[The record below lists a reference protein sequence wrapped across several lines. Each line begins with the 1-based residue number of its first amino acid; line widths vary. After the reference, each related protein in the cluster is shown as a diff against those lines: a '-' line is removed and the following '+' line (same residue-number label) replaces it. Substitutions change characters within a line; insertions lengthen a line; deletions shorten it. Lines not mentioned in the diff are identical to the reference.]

1 MVAAD
6 LPGRALAWAASDPNR
21 TTAKYV
27 IGLVERAK
35 RGDDEEAK
43 TTLMELFPDDPSC
56 RIGFGTA
63 GLRSAMKP
71 GPMHMNDLVIVQA
84 TQGLASHVHDMW
96 DPHKPSGDASKH
108 ANTSTCTDA
117 KPLAVVGF
125 DHRCEPEL
133 GLSSRRF
140 AMLTK
145 LVFLEAGFDCILLD
159 CPKDFVHTPLVA
171 FATLNLKAMVGVM
184 VTASHNPKQ
193 DNGYKVYWNDGV
205 QIRPPIDGHI
215 ASNIIA
221 SENLS
226 PWTDY
231 GAILDKRREE
241 APLDDLCLGL
251 SDRKATMAL
260 ADSYYECISSSGLVT
275 HQAKLL
281 KDDGWRPPS
290 IAYSAMHGVGHQW
303 AVKSFQTF
311 GLRPFKSVPAQERP
325 DPTFPTAAFPNP
337 EEKGALDYA
346 KSFSESEGCDI
357 IIANDPDADRLAV
370 AERSREDG
378 SWCTFTGDQIGTMFG
393 HWLYTQIGNSLGD
406 EKIAMVASTVSS
418 SMLSAIAR
426 REGFHFED
434 TLTGFKWIGSKA
446 VDLNVDGY
454 RTLFGYEE
462 AIGFAFPDIIPDK
475 DGISS
480 LGILSELAYNV
491 YHEGKS
497 LKEHMQGLY
506 EKYG

>member
-1 MVAAD
+1 MSTD
-6 LPGRALAWAASDPNR
+6 LPSRALAWANNDPNKA
-21 TTAKYV
+21 TSSYV
-27 IGLVERAK
+27 IDLVERAK
-35 RGDDEEAK
+35 AEDDEEAK
-43 TTLMELFPDDPSC
+43 ATLLELFPDDTSR

-71 GPMHMNDLVIVQA
+71 GPLHMNDLVIVQA
-84 TQGLASHVHDMW
+84 TQGLACHVNSVW
-96 DPHKPSGDASKH
+96 DQHKSSG
-108 ANTSTCTDA
+108 DA

-125 DHRCEPEL
+125 DHRYEPEFD
-133 GLSSRRF
+133 LSSRRF

-159 CPKDFVHTPLVA
+159 PAKDFVHTPLVA
-171 FATLNLKAMVGVM
+171 FATLKLKAMVGVM
-184 VTASHNPKQ
+184 VTASHNPKR

-205 QIRPPIDGHI
+205 QIRPPIDSNI
-215 ASNIIA
+215 ASAIIS

-231 GAILDKRREE
+231 GAILDKRQEDYGAIVDKRQEKSSK
-241 APLDDLCLGL
+241 DDPCLGL
-251 SDRKATMAL
+251 SDTKTTMDL
-260 ADSYYECISSSGLVT
+260 ADAYYECIRTSGLVT
-275 HQAKLL
+275 NQAKLL
-281 KDDGWRPPS
+281 KDDAFRPPS

-303 AVKSFQTF
+303 AVRSFKTF

-325 DPTFPTAAFPNP
+325 DPAFPTAVFPNP
-337 EEKGALDYA
+337 EEKGALDYS

-357 IIANDPDADRLAV
+357 IAANDPDADRLAV

-378 SWCTFTGDQIGTMFG
+378 SWCTFTGDQIGTMIG
-393 HWLYTQIGNSLGD
+393 HWLYTQIGKSSGD
-406 EKIAMVASTVSS
+406 DKIAMVASTVSS
-418 SMLSAIAR
+418 SMLSVIAK

-446 VDLNVDGY
+446 VQLKSNGY
-454 RTLFGYEE
+454 RTIFGYEE
-462 AIGFAFPDIIPDK
+462 AIGFAYPDIVPDK

-491 YHEGKS
+491 YHQGKS
-497 LKEHMQGLY
+497 LKDHMQSLY

>member
-1 MVAAD
+1 MSTSSLPPAD
-6 LPGRALAWAASDPNR
+6 LPHRALAWAHKDPNTKTR
-21 TTAKYV
+21 SYV
-27 IGLVERAK
+27 IDLAERVK
-35 RGDDEEAK
+35 GGDDEEAK
-43 TTLMELFPDDPSC
+43 ATLLELFPEDTSR

-71 GPMHMNDLVIVQA
+71 GPLHMNDLVIVQA
-84 TQGLASHVHDMW
+84 TQGLSCHVNNVW
-96 DPHKPSGDASKH
+96 NQHKTSGDAS
-108 ANTSTCTDA
+108 

-125 DHRCEPEL
+125 DHRCEPEF

-159 CPKDFVHTPLVA
+159 PANDFAHTPLVA
-171 FATLNLKAMVGVM
+171 FATLKLKAMVGVM
-184 VTASHNPKQ
+184 VTASHNPKR

-205 QIRPPIDGHI
+205 QIRPPIDSEI
-215 ASNIIA
+215 ASAIIA
-221 SENLS
+221 SENLK

-231 GAILDKRREE
+231 GAILDKRQEE
-241 APLDDLCLGL
+241 SPKDDLCLGL
-251 SDRKATMAL
+251 SDTKTTMEL
-260 ADSYYECISSSGLVT
+260 ADAYYECIASSGLVT
-275 HQAKLL
+275 NQAKLL
-281 KDDGWRPPS
+281 GDDSWRPPS
-290 IAYSAMHGVGHQW
+290 FAYTAMHGVGHQW
-303 AVKSFQTF
+303 AVRSFQTF
-311 GLRPFKSVPAQERP
+311 GLQPFKSVPAQERP
-325 DPTFPTAAFPNP
+325 DPAFPTAAFPNP

-357 IIANDPDADRLAV
+357 IIGNDPDADRLAV

-378 SWCTFTGDQIGTMFG
+378 SWCTFTGDQIGTMIG
-393 HWLYTQIGNSLGD
+393 HWLYTQIGKSSGD

-418 SMLSAIAR
+418 SMLSIIAK

-446 VDLNVDGY
+446 VELNTNGY
-454 RTLFGYEE
+454 RTIFGYEE
-462 AIGFAFPDIIPDK
+462 AIGFAYPDIVPDK

-480 LGILSELAYNV
+480 LGIISELAYNV
-491 YHEGKS
+491 YHQGRS
-497 LKEHMQGLY
+497 LKDHMQGLY